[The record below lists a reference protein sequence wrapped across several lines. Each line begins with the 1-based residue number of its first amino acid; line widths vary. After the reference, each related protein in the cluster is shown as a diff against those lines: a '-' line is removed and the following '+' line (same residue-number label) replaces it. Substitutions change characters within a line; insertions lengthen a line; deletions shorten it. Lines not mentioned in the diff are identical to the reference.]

1 MTVGSAHL
9 LFAAFLLALIGVWGV
24 SSRRSDPMRR
34 LASVQLIFWGAALNF
49 VSGAAVF
56 GDVSGTVFA
65 LFAVCMTAAQ
75 AATALTLFYLYY
87 KKRFEAPRKDDAS

>member
-1 MTVGSAHL
+1 MTVEPAHMML
-9 LFAAFLLALIGVWGV
+9 AAFLLASIGVWGILC
-24 SSRRSDPMRR
+24 RRSDPMRC

-49 VSGAAVF
+49 VTGASLF

-65 LFAVCMTAAQ
+65 LFAVCVTAAQ

-87 KKRFEAPRKDDAS
+87 KKRSEVSRKDDAL